1 MYGWFIVRLM
11 KKHKPNPSAEAFA
24 ARLRLAMKQAGLKA
38 SATHLADVFNLRYW
52 GNGITAHAAR
62 NWITGVS
69 IPKPDK
75 LKTLSDL
82 LQISPHDLYFGPDT
96 SNLPLNEPLQT
107 ENLCM
112 GDAQM
117 LRQFLKLNTEHK
129 KMVRHWVRLAYLYQN
144 EIANNRKPPDK

>member
-1 MYGWFIVRLM
+1 M
-11 KKHKPNPSAEAFA
+11 KKHTTTPSSEAFA

-38 SATHLADVFNLRYW
+38 SATQLADAFNLRYW

-75 LKTLSDL
+75 LKTLSDI
-82 LQISPHDLYFGPDT
+82 LQISPQDLFFGPDT
-96 SNLPLNEPLQT
+96 SNLPLNEPLHR

-117 LRQFLKLNTEHK
+117 LKQFLKLNTEHK
-129 KMVRHWVRLAYLYQN
+129 KMIRHCVRIAYLYEN
-144 EIANNRKPPDK
+144 EIQNKRKSSDE

>member
-1 MYGWFIVRLM
+1 M
-11 KKHKPNPSAEAFA
+11 KKNKPNPSAEAFA

-75 LKTLSDL
+75 LKNLSDL
-82 LQISPHDLYFGPDT
+82 LKISPQDLYLGPDT
-96 SNLPLNEPLQT
+96 SNLPLNEALQT
-107 ENLCM
+107 
-112 GDAQM
+112 
-117 LRQFLKLNTEHK
+117 
-129 KMVRHWVRLAYLYQN
+129 
-144 EIANNRKPPDK
+144 